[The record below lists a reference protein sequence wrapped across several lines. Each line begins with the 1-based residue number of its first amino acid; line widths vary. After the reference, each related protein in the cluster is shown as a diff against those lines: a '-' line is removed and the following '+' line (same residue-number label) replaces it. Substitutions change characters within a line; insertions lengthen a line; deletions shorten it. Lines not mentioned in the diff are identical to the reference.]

1 MLYSIIKIV
10 KGDILRLI
18 AGASRREEERMEEMT
33 RLELLTLLY
42 SIQAL
47 IETGNTEK
55 AKEIIEKVI
64 KEAERQQ

>member
-1 MLYSIIKIV
+1 LPGK
-10 KGDILRLI
+10 
-18 AGASRREEERMEEMT
+18 RREEVKMEEMT

-47 IETGNTEK
+47 IDTGNTDK

>member
-1 MLYSIIKIV
+1 
-10 KGDILRLI
+10 
-18 AGASRREEERMEEMT
+18 MEEMT

-47 IETGNTEK
+47 IDTGNTDK
-55 AKEIIEKVI
+55 AKEFIEKEI

>member
-1 MLYSIIKIV
+1 MTGQAG
-10 KGDILRLI
+10 KGDKMD
-18 AGASRREEERMEEMT
+18 EVMT

-47 IETGNTEK
+47 METGNSDK

-64 KEAERQQ
+64 KEAEKNDK

>member
-1 MLYSIIKIV
+1 M
-10 KGDILRLI
+10 
-18 AGASRREEERMEEMT
+18 AGASRREEDTMENMT

-47 IETGNTEK
+47 IETGNTDK

>member
-1 MLYSIIKIV
+1 
-10 KGDILRLI
+10 
-18 AGASRREEERMEEMT
+18 MEEGT
-33 RLELLTLLY
+33 RLDILTLLY

-47 IETGNTEK
+47 IDTGNTDK